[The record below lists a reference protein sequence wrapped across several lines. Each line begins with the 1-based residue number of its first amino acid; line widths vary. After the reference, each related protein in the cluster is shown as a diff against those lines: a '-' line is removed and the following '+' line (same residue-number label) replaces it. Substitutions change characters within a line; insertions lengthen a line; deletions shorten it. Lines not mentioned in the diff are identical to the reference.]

1 MIDRNGN
8 ALTRT
13 QKFSFGVSRSSM
25 IKLYV
30 DEIIKKKD
38 QNEPGPAN
46 YTHQQSFGSIK
57 GGERYSVRPKND
69 LFVNHLERQKKLP
82 GPGSYLDSVNLA
94 GKH

>member
-1 MIDRNGN
+1 
-8 ALTRT
+8 
-13 QKFSFGVSRSSM
+13 M